1 MQGLHT
7 TRMYAPRQQGGYN
20 IHIKIPTKIP
30 TKIHTAIHTK

>member
-7 TRMYAPRQQGGYN
+7 TRMSAPRQRGGYN
-20 IHIKIPTKIP
+20 IHVKIP

>member
-7 TRMYAPRQQGGYN
+7 TRMSDPRQRGGIN
-20 IHIKIPTKIP
+20 IHFKIPTKIP